1 MRKPARWPQERTQ
14 LTGGMHTF
22 WSAYSDVPSPSS
34 VVHVCPLHV
43 SLTLSLSLSLTV
55 YLATAGQVEGKTRT
69 QGQRGLWRACASV
82 RMRVCLSVCAC
93 VGVSVYF

>member
-1 MRKPARWPQERTQ
+1 MRAETGELEDRARAQAEHAPRPGASTPRRPHP
-14 LTGGMHTF
+14 LSTF
-22 WSAYSDVPSPSS
+22 
-34 VVHVCPLHV
+34 
-43 SLTLSLSLSLTV
+43 LTV